1 MVNKYG
7 TQVNKPKG
15 AIHKATQEKKAIQG
29 LMRNDVLKYLMQLP
43 LIDFAKKNPQL
54 LEFIELTFGKSV
66 NEFTVEIAVAY
77 QNIASLITNPNLK
90 DFSYLQA
97 ELYGKVKEASEAKT
111 FELPPMQ
118 DDSDVLLRTDTKVLE
133 RILAERKILE
143 SPKET
148 FQPVVQD
155 FELVEMN

>member
-7 TQVNKPKG
+7 TNVSKPKG
-15 AIHKATQEKKAIQG
+15 AIHKATKEKQAIQG

-43 LIDFAKKNPQL
+43 LKDFAKKNPQFL
-54 LEFIELTFGKSV
+54 DFVELTFGTALD
-66 NEFTVEIAVAY
+66 EFTVEIAVAY

-111 FELPPMQ
+111 IELPQMQ
-118 DDSDVLLRTDTKVLE
+118 DESEILNKLDTKTLE
-133 RILAERKILE
+133 MLLAQRKSLE
-143 SPKET
+143 APKET
-148 FQPVVQD
+148 FHKETD
-155 FELVEMN
+155 FELISI

>member
-7 TQVNKPKG
+7 TQVSKPKG
-15 AIHKATQEKKAIQG
+15 TIHKATKEKQAIQG

-43 LIDFAKKNPQL
+43 LKDFAKKNPQF
-54 LEFIELTFGKSV
+54 LEFVEFTFGTALD
-66 NEFTVEIAVAY
+66 EFTVEIAVAY

-111 FELPPMQ
+111 IELPQMQ
-118 DDSDVLLRTDTKVLE
+118 DESEILNKLDTKTLE
-133 RILAERKILE
+133 MLLAQRKSLE
-143 SPKET
+143 APKET
-148 FQPVVQD
+148 FHKETD
-155 FELVEMN
+155 FELISI

>member
-7 TQVNKPKG
+7 KIISKPKG
-15 AIHKATQEKKAIQG
+15 AIHKATKEKQAIQG

-54 LEFIELTFGKSV
+54 LQFVEINFGDSL
-66 NEFTVEIAVAY
+66 NGFTVEIAVAY

-111 FELPPMQ
+111 FELPQMQ
-118 DDSDVLLRTDTKVLE
+118 DESDIINKLDTKTIE
-133 RILAERKILE
+133 MILAQRKALE
-143 SPKET
+143 APKET
-148 FQPVVQD
+148 FKPVD
-155 FELVEMN
+155 EFDLISM

>member
-1 MVNKYG
+1 MVNSQG
-7 TQVNKPKG
+7 RIISKPKG
-15 AIHKATQEKKAIQG
+15 AIHKATREKQAIQG

-43 LIDFAKKNPQL
+43 LKDFAKKNPQM
-54 LEFIELTFGKSV
+54 LEFVELTFGQSL

-111 FELPPMQ
+111 FELPEMQ
-118 DDSDVLLRTDTKVLE
+118 DESEIINRLDTQTLE
-133 RILAERKILE
+133 RILAERKVLE
-143 SPKET
+143 APKET
-148 FQPVVQD
+148 FQPREE
-155 FELVEMN
+155 FELISM

>member
-7 TQVNKPKG
+7 TQVTKPKG
-15 AIHKATQEKKAIQG
+15 AIHKATREKQAIQG

-43 LIDFAKKNPQL
+43 LKDFAKKNPQL
-54 LEFIELTFGKSV
+54 LEFVELTFGESL

-97 ELYGKVKEASEAKT
+97 ELYGKVKETSEAKT

-118 DDSDVLLRTDTKVLE
+118 DDSDIINRLDTKTIE
-133 RILAERKILE
+133 MILAQRKALE
-143 SPKET
+143 TPRET
-148 FQPVVQD
+148 FQPKEE
-155 FELVEMN
+155 FELISM